1 MKNFLALLTLILLLS
16 FISACDVH
24 AQYATKG
31 VIELGGAVSFSSTTQ
46 VSNGT
51 TADQSTSLFQ
61 FMPYGNYYIIDGF
74 SLGLSPGIDILKF
87 AGASEST
94 KGYAIFLVPGYAFTT
109 KSNMYPFIEGMVG
122 YTAISSGS
130 TDLSGIS
137 FGGKGGVKMA
147 VGNNGIITVGLSYIM
162 FNLSPSGAD
171 KRSGYNDIA
180 LSFGYSIFISR

>member
-1 MKNFLALLTLILLLS
+1 MKNFLALLTLILLIS
-16 FISACDVH
+16 FFSSCNVH
-24 AQYATKG
+24 AQFATKG
-31 VIELGGAVSFSSTTQ
+31 VIELGGAVSYSSTTA

-51 TADQSTSLFQ
+51 TADQSTTLFQ

-87 AGASEST
+87 AGASESV

-122 YTAISSGS
+122 YTALKSGA

-137 FGGKGGVKMA
+137 FGGKVGVKFG
-147 VGNNGIITVGLSYIM
+147 VGNNGLITAGISYIL

-171 KRSGYNDIA
+171 KRSGYNDLA